1 MPRLSLILSAAA
13 LPVLAAGLAQAQT
26 LTEVWRTT
34 GFAAPE
40 SAWFDAGSGQI
51 IVSNI
56 GGFGPDTGMDGK
68 LSLVDTAGAVT
79 NADWVTGLMDP
90 KGMASADGV
99 LYVADAPGLL
109 VIDIASG
116 TVTETV
122 AVEGAMLLNDVT
134 IGPDGAVYVTD
145 MIAGGIV
152 KYIDGAVSWL
162 VAPGGVALPNGIL
175 WDNDALIVGSF
186 GDGMQADMSVTTAGG
201 LLSVDP
207 ATGAVTPIEATS
219 QSGSVDGI
227 ARVGDLLIYDDNPT
241 GKLMAVGADG
251 ALAEVGMG
259 EAGAADLGA
268 AGELLLVPYMY
279 SGTLVGYRVE

>member
-1 MPRLSLILSAAA
+1 MPRLSLILSASA

-26 LTEVWRTT
+26 LTEVWRTS

-68 LSLVDTAGAVT
+68 LSLLGSDGAVT
-79 NADWVTGLMDP
+79 NADWITGLMDP

-99 LYVADAPGLL
+99 LYVADAPGLQ

-116 TVTETV
+116 SVTQTV

-134 IGPDGAVYVTD
+134 IGSDGAVYVTD
-145 MIAGGIV
+145 MLAGGIV
-152 KYIDGAVSWL
+152 KYADGAVSWL
-162 VAPGGVALPNGIL
+162 IAPGGISLPNGIL
-175 WDNDALIVGSF
+175 WDNDALIVGTF
-186 GDGMQADMSVTTAGG
+186 GEGMQADMSVTTPGG
-201 LLSVDP
+201 LVSVDP
-207 ATGAVTPIEATS
+207 ASGAITPIEATA

-227 ARVGDLLIYDDNPT
+227 ARIGDLLIYDDNPT
-241 GKLMAVGADG
+241 GKLLAVGADG
-251 ALAEVGMG
+251 ALAQVGMG

-268 AGELLLVPYMY
+268 AGDLVVVPYMY
-279 SGTLVGYRVE
+279 AGTVAAYRVE